1 MSEAKTKKV
10 AGVDLS
16 SACFAYVGDE
26 KDTSTW
32 KLPLFIPGNVSL
44 TRNHVKNA
52 IARFAETKGIPVIE
66 RATVWQMIAGAAKA
80 QGISVQRETPEPA
93 KSETVKPVQLGGRE
107 IFRKTWVW
115 WDMSTAAA
123 KSRDELLKEVPEQ
136 DIVLTLRQ
144 TLERTKRWYEL
155 HDRPIISTDIA
166 CYLRA
171 FEEIVKLDAWPDEK
185 PGNESVN

>member
-1 MSEAKTKKV
+1 
-10 AGVDLS
+10 
-16 SACFAYVGDE
+16 
-26 KDTSTW
+26 
-32 KLPLFIPGNVSL
+32 
-44 TRNHVKNA
+44 
-52 IARFAETKGIPVIE
+52 
-66 RATVWQMIAGAAKA
+66 
-80 QGISVQRETPEPA
+80 
-93 KSETVKPVQLGGRE
+93 
-107 IFRKTWVW
+107 
-115 WDMSTAAA
+115 MSTAAA